1 VNSREEKLKMSEES
15 TAAIAELAQLERD
28 LKAGAQ
34 PKPVQLVNNPPQPAH
49 WPVGYIQGD
58 PNHTRAEIE
67 HPTPVRDRLRAA
79 VADPNTSEQ
88 DCQAARETLRI
99 SFHE

>member
-1 VNSREEKLKMSEES
+1 MSEE
-15 TAAIAELAQLERD
+15 TTEAIAEKWQLEKELR
-28 LKAGAQ
+28 AGAQ
-34 PKPVQLVNNPPQPAH
+34 PRTVQLVNNPPTPAH

-88 DCQAARETLRI
+88 DRASARECLRV

>member
-1 VNSREEKLKMSEES
+1 MSEQGTLDIAERAQLNRDLG
-15 TAAIAELAQLERD
+15 AAIRT
-28 LKAGAQ
+28 
-34 PKPVQLVNNPPQPAH
+34 KPVQLVNNPPQPAH

-79 VADPNTSEQ
+79 VADPHPSEQ
-88 DCQAARETLRI
+88 DRQAARETLRI